1 MAGGSSFVASMGMTI
16 DFGVRA
22 SAEMFPQKTALIA
35 GGRSLT
41 YAALV
46 ERMNRAGNAATAG
59 LGLGHGDT
67 IMLLAPNCLEY
78 IEIVAGV
85 SSTGVIV
92 ATLNPRLAPREIS
105 FIAADCKARAMI
117 VDESLLDRV
126 LAVDLAGVETIIVLG
141 RGRGEHI
148 GYVDW
153 IAAASPVQSP
163 LRAAETD
170 TFSLPY
176 TSGTTGKP
184 KGVMVSH
191 RSRVLTFLG
200 MSVAYGGYGP
210 TETYLAVAPLF
221 HGAGF
226 AFAMASPFF
235 GGTCE
240 ILPGFEPETVIS
252 KLHEGGYG
260 GTFMVPTHFHAVFN
274 LEPTLLARHR
284 GNQLKAL
291 VSNAAALPQATKH
304 KIVDYFGDG
313 ILHETYGSTEA
324 AIVTNLR
331 PEDQLRKERCV
342 GQAFTMTMLK
352 LVDKDGNPVAQGEIG
367 ELYSRSPYLFNG
379 YYGQPDETAK
389 AYKDGWVTAGDMA
402 RMDEEGYIFLVDRKK
417 DMVITG
423 GINVYP
429 REIEEVLFAYDAVKE
444 AAVIG
449 VPDDYWGEKLV
460 AFVVAGRDQSI
471 EMPALEAYLRDNLA
485 SYKVP
490 RDVRFVEALPRNAA
504 GKVVKG
510 ELKDLFEKAG

>member
-1 MAGGSSFVASMGMTI
+1 MAGGSSIVSGVGVTI

-22 SAEMFPQKTALIA
+22 SAEMFPDKTALIA

-41 YAALV
+41 YSALV
-46 ERMNRAGNAATAG
+46 ERMNRAGNAAMAG
-59 LGLGHGDT
+59 LGLKPGET
-67 IMLLAPNCLEY
+67 IILLAPNCLEY
-78 IEIVAGV
+78 IEIVAGI
-85 SSTGVIV
+85 SSIGVIV

-117 VDESLLDRV
+117 VEESLLDRV
-126 LAVDLAGVETIIVLG
+126 LAVDLARVETIIVLG
-141 RGRGEHI
+141 RGRGEHVS
-148 GYVDW
+148 YEDW
-153 IAAASPVQSP
+153 IARASAERPALQ
-163 LRAAETD
+163 AAETD

-240 ILPGFEPETVIS
+240 ILPAFEPETVIS
-252 KLHEGGYG
+252 KLHEGGYS

-274 LEPTLLARHR
+274 LEAAVLERNR
-284 GNQLKAL
+284 GNRLKAL
-291 VSNAAALPQATKH
+291 VSNAAALAQATKH
-304 KIVDYFGDG
+304 RIVDYFGDG
-313 ILHETYGSTEA
+313 VLHETYGSTEA

-342 GQAFTMTMLK
+342 GLPFTMTLVK
-352 LVDKDGNPVAQGEIG
+352 LVDKDGNPVARGDVG

-379 YYGQPDETAK
+379 YFGQPEETAK
-389 AYKDGWVTAGDMA
+389 ACRDGWVTAGDMA

-429 REIEEVLFAYDAVKE
+429 REIEEVLFAHEAIKE

-460 AFVVAGRDQSI
+460 AFVVMGRDGSV
-471 EMPALEAYLRDNLA
+471 EPAALDAFLRDNLA
-485 SYKVP
+485 TYKVP
-490 RDVRFVEALPRNAA
+490 RDVRFIDALPRNAA

-510 ELKDLFEKAG
+510 ELKDMLEGKH

>member
-1 MAGGSSFVASMGMTI
+1 MAGGSSIVSGVGVTI

-22 SAEMFPQKTALIA
+22 SAEMFQNKTALIE

-41 YAALV
+41 YSALV

-59 LGLGHGDT
+59 LGLKPGET
-67 IMLLAPNCLEY
+67 IILLAPNCLEY
-78 IEIVAGV
+78 IEIVAGI

-105 FIAADCKARAMI
+105 FIAVDCKARAMI
-117 VDESLLDRV
+117 VEESLLDRV
-126 LAVDLAGVETIIVLG
+126 LAVDLARVETIIVLG
-141 RGRGEHI
+141 RGKGEHI
-148 GYVDW
+148 AYEDW
-153 IAAASPVQSP
+153 IARASAERPGLQ
-163 LRAAETD
+163 AAETD

-226 AFAMASPFF
+226 AFAMAAPFF

-240 ILPGFEPETVIS
+240 ILPAFEPETVIS
-252 KLHEGGYG
+252 KLHTGGYG

-274 LEPTLLARHR
+274 LEPAILERNR

-291 VSNAAALPQATKH
+291 VSNAAALAQATKH

-313 ILHETYGSTEA
+313 VLHETYGSTEA

-342 GQAFTMTMLK
+342 GLPFTMTMVK
-352 LVDKDGNPVAQGEIG
+352 LVDGQGNPVAQGEVG

-379 YYGQPDETAK
+379 YFGQPDETAK

-429 REIEEVLFAYDAVKE
+429 REIEEVLFSHEAIKE

-460 AFVVAGRDQSI
+460 AFVVTGRDGSV
-471 EMPALEAYLRDNLA
+471 EPAALDAFLRDNLA
-485 SYKVP
+485 TYKVP
-490 RDVRFVEALPRNAA
+490 RDIRFIDALPRNAA

-510 ELKDLFEKAG
+510 ELKDML

>member
-1 MAGGSSFVASMGMTI
+1 MTAGSAIATGMDVTI

-22 SAEMFPQKTALIA
+22 SAEMFPGKTALIE

-41 YAALV
+41 FASLV

-59 LGLGHGDT
+59 LGLSPGET
-67 IMLLAPNCLEY
+67 VIVLAPNCLEY
-78 IEIVAGV
+78 IEIVAGI
-85 SSTGVIV
+85 SATGVIV
-92 ATLNPRLAPREIS
+92 ATLNPRLAPREIA

-117 VDESLLDRV
+117 VEESLLDRV
-126 LAVDLAGVETIIVLG
+126 LGVDLAGVETIVVLG
-141 RGRGEHI
+141 RARGEHQA
-148 GYVDW
+148 YEDW
-153 IAAASPVQSP
+153 IASASAAQSP
-163 LRAAETD
+163 LRARETD

-184 KGVMVSH
+184 KGVMVPH

-210 TETYLAVAPLF
+210 NETYLAVAPLF

-226 AFAMASPFF
+226 SFAMAAPFF

-240 ILPGFEPETVIS
+240 ILAGFEPETVIS
-252 KLHEGGYG
+252 KLHEGGFS

-274 LEPTLLARHR
+274 LEPAVLAKNR
-284 GNQLKAL
+284 GNRLKAL
-291 VSNAAALPQATKH
+291 VSNAAPLAQATKH
-304 KIVDYFGDG
+304 RIVDYFGEG
-313 ILHETYGSTEA
+313 VLHETYGSTEA

-342 GQAFTMTMLK
+342 GQAFPLTQIK
-352 LVDKDGNPVAQGEIG
+352 LVDKDGAPVAQGEVG
-367 ELYSRSPYLFNG
+367 ELFSRSPYLFNG
-379 YYGQPDETAK
+379 YFGQPDETAK
-389 AYKDGWVTAGDMA
+389 AFRDGWVTAGDMA

-429 REIEEVLFAYDAVKE
+429 REIEEVLFTHEAIRE

-460 AFVVAGRDQSI
+460 AFVVTARDRTVDRPQLD
-471 EMPALEAYLRDNLA
+471 AFLRDSLA
-485 SYKVP
+485 TYKVP
-490 RDVRFVEALPRNAA
+490 RDVHFVDALPRNAA

-510 ELKDLFEKAG
+510 DLKDMLEGKD